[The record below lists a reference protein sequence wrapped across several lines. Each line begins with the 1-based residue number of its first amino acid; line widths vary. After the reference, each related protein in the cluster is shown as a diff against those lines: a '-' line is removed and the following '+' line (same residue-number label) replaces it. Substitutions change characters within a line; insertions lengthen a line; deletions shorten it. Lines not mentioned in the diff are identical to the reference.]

1 MYGYYN
7 AIEFN
12 SLFINNFCLKFDLSW
27 KEFESTKLLSFAQ
40 NINRLC
46 DRFNADLVLT
56 QVDQNIKMF

>member
-27 KEFESTKLLSFAQ
+27 KEFLSFAQ